1 MLAKPNTRSYL
12 LLFFDVLFVFIFI
25 FGLELFIEGTNDYF
39 FD

>member
-12 LLFFDVLFVFIFI
+12 FLFFDVLFGFVF
-25 FGLELFIEGTNDYF
+25 GLFIEGSNDYF